1 MLIRKHLLPLLAASL
16 LAAPAVAL
24 ADPVYSVSFL
34 PDGFDGRALGNN
46 GLVVGSFRTDYG
58 WAGASWSG
66 GSLTLYGSLGI
77 TGINGVSSNG
87 MFTGALHTAG
97 MDHDHAFIYNNGTV
111 QDLGN
116 LPGANT
122 AGNGINAAGQV
133 VGEWC
138 CNGPYGGAFYYSGGV
153 RSDLGPLDTTA
164 AAINDA
170 GVAVG
175 GMLPPTTTYHAYM
188 YSGGVMTDLGT
199 PDGYGSFANGINNG
213 GEIVGHIWD
222 WAQNGP
228 DHAFLYAG
236 GVLQDLGTFGGA
248 YATFAAINDSGLVVG
263 SVGTG
268 SSGYGLLYSHGLA
281 QDLNILVSGAD
292 GWTITYADAING
304 AGQILGQACNGSA
317 TCRDVLLDPIS
328 AVPEPATWAMLV
340 AGLAGLAA
348 RRRVGARKG

>member
-1 MLIRKHLLPLLAASL
+1 
-16 LAAPAVAL
+16 
-24 ADPVYSVSFL
+24 
-34 PDGFDGRALGNN
+34 
-46 GLVVGSFRTDYG
+46 
-58 WAGASWSG
+58 
-66 GSLTLYGSLGI
+66 
-77 TGINGVSSNG
+77 

-175 GMLPPTTTYHAYM
+175 GMLPPTSTYHAYM

-213 GEIVGHIWD
+213 GEIVGQEESGKALCAVLWPSKGKAIDPNTVLEPNSGWSSLR
-222 WAQNGP
+222 WADDINNDGWIV
-228 DHAFLYAG
+228 G
-236 GVLQDLGTFGGA
+236 FG
-248 YATFAAINDSGLVVG
+248 YREPE
-263 SVGTG
+263 
-268 SSGYGLLYSHGLA
+268 
-281 QDLNILVSGAD
+281 SGASEA
-292 GWTITYADAING
+292 Y
-304 AGQILGQACNGSA
+304 
-317 TCRDVLLDPIS
+317 LLK
-328 AVPEPATWAMLV
+328 
-340 AGLAGLAA
+340 
-348 RRRVGARKG
+348 RKGP